1 MGARTEYAPGTF
13 CWTDLGTTDVDGAK
27 AFYTGLF
34 GWTFDHPMEIL
45 LMSIEPRRTARDD
58 GNRGS

>member
-27 AFYTGLF
+27 AFYGDLF
-34 GWTFDHPMEIL
+34 GWTFEGGVSDPLHDVP
-45 LMSIEPRRTARDD
+45 RTATR
-58 GNRGS
+58 